1 MNYNSEFCSIES
13 TFGAGITSKISKK
26 MNRKLK
32 LSLIDGNFSAEEAKE
47 ILINIYSTKIN
58 FHEMANFSS
67 MERFGVENSIAVKRI
82 QILRKNIEK
91 IVELVEEM
99 NDKNQNFIISSEIHI
114 RLEDKL

>member
-1 MNYNSEFCSIES
+1 
-13 TFGAGITSKISKK
+13 

-67 MERFGVENSIAVKRI
+67 MERFGVENAAAVKRI
-82 QILRKNIEK
+82 QILRKNIQK

-99 NDKNQNFIISSEIHI
+99 KEKHQNFIISSEIHI
-114 RLEDKL
+114 RLEEKL